1 MHAVRTESKIGS
13 MSMFWLARDII
24 IITAVISIPPYLT
37 DKGEHAD
44 LYKINNNVCI
54 KTSNNKSCSHNIIF
68 LTCRHTIKA
77 AMYFTLYLSP

>member
-1 MHAVRTESKIGS
+1 MHAVRTESKIGL

-24 IITAVISIPPYLT
+24 IIAVISTPPYLT

-54 KTSNNKSCSHNIIF
+54 KTSDNKSCSHNIIF

-77 AMYFTLYLSP
+77 GMYFTLYLSP